1 MGRRKK
7 GKAAKD
13 RKNTLPRTSKYKN
26 LFYCLKA
33 RARLFPHLI
42 SFHKRKVKFLKK
54 T

>member
-7 GKAAKD
+7 GKAAKE
-13 RKNTLPRTSKYKN
+13 RKNTLPRTTKYKN

-33 RARLFPHLI
+33 RARVFPQLI
-42 SFHKRKVKFLKK
+42 RFHKIKVKFKKK